1 MKSSSSK
8 HVHKASEPDMG
19 KEFRRLAD
27 EWREERGP
35 SSSMTKFILHP
46 AYQRIIGMGPAVLPL
61 ILRELREAPDHWFW
75 ALACITG
82 ENPVPQEHAGALK
95 AMTRDWL
102 NWAKDKGYVVE
113 IPDRK
118 ALSKAG

>member
-1 MKSSSSK
+1 
-8 HVHKASEPDMG
+8 
-19 KEFRRLAD
+19 
-27 EWREERGP
+27 
-35 SSSMTKFILHP
+35 MTKFILHP

-61 ILRELREAPDHWFW
+61 VFRELRQAPDHWFW

-102 NWAKDKGYVVE
+102 NWAKDKGYAIE
-113 IPDRK
+113 IPHRR